1 MLTSKTFRTVAGGG
15 YGLKLYLHPTA
26 GRDHVS
32 ERRPDLAGIRR
43 MDDLHPGKHSLHRS
57 EGCARRGHGREHI
70 GPAFRRGNGNG
81 RFWSGLGFKPL
92 EQYRVPHY
100 RTQRRDRAEARKIA
114 VPRIEIPPHV

>member
-57 EGCARRGHGREHI
+57 
-70 GPAFRRGNGNG
+70 
-81 RFWSGLGFKPL
+81 
-92 EQYRVPHY
+92 
-100 RTQRRDRAEARKIA
+100 AEATDVSTSALLSAGETGTGASGA
-114 VPRIEIPPHV
+114 VWASSHWSNIVFRITVHSAGIVLRLGK